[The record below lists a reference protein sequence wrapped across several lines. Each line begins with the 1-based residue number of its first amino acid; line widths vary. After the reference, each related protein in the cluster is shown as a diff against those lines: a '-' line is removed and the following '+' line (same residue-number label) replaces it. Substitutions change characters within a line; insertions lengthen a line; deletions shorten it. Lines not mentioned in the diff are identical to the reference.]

1 VLRWLHTLPKQ
12 GSRAPW
18 RLYQNYACDVLK
30 LRRGPLEDEGIE
42 FSNPRARGAG
52 RAAGCLA
59 ARTGRPGLYAFG
71 WMFWFTRNALSGS
84 YFALIR
90 ASRS

>member
-1 VLRWLHTLPKQ
+1 VEADLVEL
-12 GSRAPW
+12 
-18 RLYQNYACDVLK
+18 
-30 LRRGPLEDEGIE
+30 LE
-42 FSNPRARGAG
+42 PARTRGAG

-84 YFALIR
+84 YFALI
-90 ASRS
+90 